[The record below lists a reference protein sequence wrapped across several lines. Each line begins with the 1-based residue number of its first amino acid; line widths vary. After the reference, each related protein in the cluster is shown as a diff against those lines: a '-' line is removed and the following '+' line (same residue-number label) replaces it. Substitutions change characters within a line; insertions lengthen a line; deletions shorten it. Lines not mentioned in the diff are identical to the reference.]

1 MLISNKKH
9 EYTMP
14 GNNPSLTIRSSSDFP
29 AFHFLLSAAVMALIT
44 LFAYADTFNVPF
56 IYDDVNNIT
65 LNRHIRMTAV
75 TFDSIAAVSE
85 SPSPR
90 PFANLTLALNYYF
103 GRYDVRGYHAVNLT
117 IHILTG
123 LLLFLVARSTLRL
136 CGTEDVI
143 APLLAA
149 ALWLVNPVHTQ
160 SVTYTVQRMSSLATL
175 FYLLALSCYIRARIT
190 ALSGQGRIP
199 QVLLY
204 ALCLAS
210 GILGLLSKQTTAT
223 LPVMLF
229 LYEWYFFQD
238 RNPGWL
244 KKQVPWIGLT
254 ALLVLVVAAPYLGT
268 SPLDKMLTIY
278 EKQPFTPAQ
287 RLLTEPAVVIYYIS
301 LLLFPHPDR
310 LTLLYDFPI
319 FSSMTTPMTALA
331 GIMGVS
337 VLVLAGLM
345 LSGKHRLLSFAVF
358 WFLGNLVIESSVL
371 GLAIVFEHRTYLP
384 SVFPLIALTALGVS
398 AFRKRWPAVVIAG
411 FLILIC
417 GFWTHQRNT
426 VWNDTVG
433 FWQDNVAKAPDMPE
447 VNNNLGQALLKKGE
461 TEQAAD
467 YFKIAMKKD
476 PDLESARVNLGVT
489 LQRMGQSELAA
500 SLYRTILTTNPANT
514 KARFNLAMLF
524 KEGGHTEAAV
534 RQLKKIIAVD
544 PHDTSTMLNLGTIL
558 LEQQHNAQAL
568 MWFRKALTLDADDPK
583 LLNNLGVVLH
593 RLDRTEEAISV
604 LRQGLTLAPHNPML
618 HNSLGLALLDCGRY
632 EKAMEHF
639 QLALAADPEMADA
652 VNNLG
657 LAAEKQ
663 GKTDQAI
670 DYYRQAMGLSPAY
683 DLARYNLANLLLK
696 TGQPDSAIS
705 LLNDITTVSPEH
717 QPALHRLI
725 VALVDARAIGP
736 ATRLAEKTAAALP
749 EEAVAHYNL
758 ACLYARQNDTDKAV
772 NALRTA
778 IDRGYDRW
786 DYLCDDKDLENIHYT
801 EYYKL
806 LTRQCDQ

>member
-1 MLISNKKH
+1 MTTVLLNSH
-9 EYTMP
+9 P
-14 GNNPSLTIRSSSDFP
+14 GRQTVL
-29 AFHFLLSAAVMALIT
+29 AVAVMTLLAL
-44 LFAYADTFNVPF
+44 LVYANTFNVPF
-56 IYDDVNNIT
+56 NYDDTNNILT
-65 LNRHIRMTAV
+65 NTHIRMTAV

-254 ALLVLVVAAPYLGT
+254 ALLVLIVAAPYLGT
-268 SPLDKMLTIY
+268 SPLDKILTTY
-278 EKQPFTPAQ
+278 VKQPFTPAQ

-467 YFKIAMKKD
+467 YFKTAIEKD
-476 PDLESARVNLGVT
+476 PDLESARL
-489 LQRMGQSELAA
+489 
-500 SLYRTILTTNPANT
+500 
-514 KARFNLAMLF
+514 
-524 KEGGHTEAAV
+524 
-534 RQLKKIIAVD
+534 
-544 PHDTSTMLNLGTIL
+544 
-558 LEQQHNAQAL
+558 
-568 MWFRKALTLDADDPK
+568 
-583 LLNNLGVVLH
+583 NLGVVMLM
-593 RLDRTEEAISV
+593 TGKIKQAEAH
-604 LRQGLTLAPHNPML
+604 LEQA
-618 HNSLGLALLDCGRY
+618 ALLVPDCGHY
-632 EKAMEHF
+632 
-639 QLALAADPEMADA
+639 
-652 VNNLG
+652 NNLG
-657 LAAEKQ
+657 L
-663 GKTDQAI
+663 TV
-670 DYYRQAMGLSPAY
+670 M
-683 DLARYNLANLLLK
+683 K
-696 TGQPDSAIS
+696 TGDIERAIAFFNQALYFNPHDANTHFNLGTAWFQQKNLDRARKHLQQAARLAPDPVLA
-705 LLNDITTVSPEH
+705 LNNLTTV
-717 QPALHRLI
+717 
-725 VALVDARAIGP
+725 LVMQ
-736 ATRLAEKTAAALP
+736 KKY
-749 EEAVAHYNL
+749 EEAANTLRHLSRLKPHNPAIYYNL
-758 ACLYARQNDTDKAV
+758 ACVYALKNEKETSVETLKRAVDLGYNRWHHLKNDP
-772 NALRTA
+772 
-778 IDRGYDRW
+778 
-786 DYLCDDKDLENIHYT
+786 DLANIHDTAYF
-801 EYYKL
+801 KR
-806 LTRQCDQ
+806 LTGTGGM